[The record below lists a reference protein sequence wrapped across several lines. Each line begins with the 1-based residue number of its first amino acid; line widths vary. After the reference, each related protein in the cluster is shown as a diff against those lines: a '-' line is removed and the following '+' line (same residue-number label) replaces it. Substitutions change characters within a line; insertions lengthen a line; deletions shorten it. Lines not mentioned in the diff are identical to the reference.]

1 MSASGCVVRFLGI
14 QPYRQVWEAMAAF
27 TAARGEDTPDELW
40 VLEHEPVF
48 TQGQTGKPEHVLDA
62 HDIEVV
68 QSDRGGQ
75 VTYHAPGQLV
85 VYFLLN
91 VRRRGYGVR
100 ALVDLIE
107 RSLLRLL
114 NEFGID
120 GALRPGAPG
129 VYVGDAKI
137 AALGLRIRR
146 GCSMHGLSL
155 NVDLD
160 LAPFTWINSCGYPGL
175 AATSLRQQLP
185 DASSTLFEDA
195 RTRLVGILQKEL
207 AQQELAQ
214 QELAQQALAQG
225 QGGPQALL

>member
-1 MSASGCVVRFLGI
+1 MSASGCAVRFLGI
-14 QPYRQVWEAMAAF
+14 RPYRQVWDAMAAF
-27 TAARGEDTPDELW
+27 TAARDEDTPDELW

-62 HDIEVV
+62 HGIEVV

-75 VTYHAPGQLV
+75 VTYHAPGQLI

-114 NEFGID
+114 AEFGIA
-120 GALRPGAPG
+120 GTLRPGAPG

-175 AATSLRQQLP
+175 AATSLRQLLP
-185 DASSTLFEDA
+185 DAPPTLLEDTRA
-195 RTRLVGILQKEL
+195 RLVAILQKEL
-207 AQQELAQ
+207 QEAL
-214 QELAQQALAQG
+214 QAESVRKA
-225 QGGPQALL
+225 